1 MRFEASRMTSNG
13 KENSMNNQVVVGHV
27 ALIQRSK
34 KQWFTLELLKAL
46 REKGYDAVGVFAG
59 ECRDSEYMAELNQS
73 VEQYGLKGQVVFLGR
88 RSDIPDLLKIID
100 MLIIPSAFEGF
111 PLAGLEAAAA
121 GVPVIAC
128 DAAGAEEF
136 IRVSGDGVTFIEDDV
151 VSAAE
156 AVGKI
161 LEGKE
166 MYKKAGI
173 KFANQMSNQ
182 EYSARIEQIFRVIE

>member
-59 ECRDSEYMAELNQS
+59 ECRDSEYMDELNQS

-100 MLIIPSAFEGF
+100 MLIIPSAFEGV

-182 EYSARIEQIFRVIE
+182 EYFARIEQIFRVIE